1 MENLPVYMYILFVA
15 TTGLALFLFY
25 KATRHSRFFLVVIIA
40 WLVLQSILGLSG
52 FYTVTTGFPPRF
64 MLLLLLPLLCISL
77 LFATKK
83 GRRFIDALDI
93 RTLTLLHVI
102 RVPVEL
108 TVLGLFLHKALPQ
121 LMTFEGR
128 NFDILSGITA
138 PLVYYFALAG
148 KHPNKKILLTWNFA
162 CLALLINIVVNAIL
176 AAPSTFQKFAFEQPN
191 IAIMYF
197 PFVWLPCCIVPL
209 VLLAHLASI
218 RKLIKKLSCAG
229 PKVLPDA
236 TGVVI

>member
-1 MENLPVYMYILFVA
+1 MENLPAYIYVVAIA
-15 TTGLALFLFY
+15 TTFLTIFLFY
-25 KATRHSRFFLVVIIA
+25 KATNYSRFFLVAIIA
-40 WLVLQSILGLSG
+40 WLLLQAALGFSG

-64 MLLLLLPLLCISL
+64 MLLLLLPVLCIAL
-77 LFATKK
+77 LFVTKK
-83 GRRFIDALDI
+83 GRSFIDALDI

-108 TVLGLFLHKALPQ
+108 MLLVLFLHKAIPQ

-138 PLVYYFALAG
+138 PFAYYFGFAG
-148 KHPNKKILLTWNFA
+148 KRSNPKILLAWNFA

-176 AAPSTFQKFAFEQPN
+176 AAPSPFQKFAFEQPN

-197 PFVWLPCCIVPL
+197 PFIWLPCCIVPL

-218 RKLIKKLSCAG
+218 RKLIKVVSSSNN
-229 PKVLPDA
+229 KVLADA
-236 TGVVI
+236 AGVVV